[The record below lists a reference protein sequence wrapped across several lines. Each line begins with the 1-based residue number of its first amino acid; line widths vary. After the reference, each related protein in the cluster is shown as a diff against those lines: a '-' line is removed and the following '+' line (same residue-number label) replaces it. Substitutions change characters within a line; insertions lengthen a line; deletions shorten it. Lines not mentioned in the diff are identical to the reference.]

1 MKHIKSGIQIAI
13 VFTMAIFVFV
23 ACEKDLSGP
32 SFDAFD
38 EVPKLGTLM
47 EVPVFMYT
55 SGGDSLRTSA
65 QSFQYMGAVQDAPFG
80 SMKANFYVQ
89 YELAQTSVDFGAT
102 ATVDSVFWELPFE
115 RLYGNAQANFRLNIY
130 EAGTAVSRSS
140 GAFDSVVYSNGSMP
154 AGDLISTVDFV
165 PTPVILPA
173 MGNVPT
179 QPGFRIPLDK
189 DFFQARIID
198 AAADPATAS
207 NFSDNNNFVKYFKG
221 LYLEPDSNNQAILQV
236 KVWETNNRA
245 QSRIRIFYSVND
257 TVQREFSLLHNNSN
271 AVFNFYNHNYSNAAF
286 DLNNQDT
293 TFGEQN
299 TYVQSMA
306 GVFTEIDLRGV
317 KALKDSGFAINFAEL
332 IVPVLQGNFLQAFDP
347 LPSLSVLARDPSAD
361 NIPRVILDGGESGQF
376 GVGGNLSRPDPRRF
390 VYRFKITRHLNA
402 IIQNDQLSEKILLTG
417 RGADGYR
424 RIILNG
430 NQFVNDP
437 PVLNIY
443 YTKPVN

>member
-1 MKHIKSGIQIAI
+1 
-13 VFTMAIFVFV
+13 
-23 ACEKDLSGP
+23 
-32 SFDAFD
+32 
-38 EVPKLGTLM
+38 
-47 EVPVFMYT
+47 
-55 SGGDSLRTSA
+55 
-65 QSFQYMGAVQDAPFG
+65 
-80 SMKANFYVQ
+80 
-89 YELAQTSVDFGAT
+89 
-102 ATVDSVFWELPFE
+102 
-115 RLYGNAQANFRLNIY
+115 
-130 EAGTAVSRSS
+130 
-140 GAFDSVVYSNGSMP
+140 
-154 AGDLISTVDFV
+154 
-165 PTPVILPA
+165 
-173 MGNVPT
+173 
-179 QPGFRIPLDK
+179 
-189 DFFQARIID
+189 
-198 AAADPATAS
+198 
-207 NFSDNNNFVKYFKG
+207 
-221 LYLEPDSNNQAILQV
+221 LEPDSNNQAILQV

-317 KALKDSGFAINFAEL
+317 KALKDSGFAINYAEL

-376 GVGGNLSRPDPRRF
+376 GVGGNLNRPDPRRF